1 MTEKINFRKK
11 ESQLKLKIHMKLRKI
26 YNEYSLGEL
35 NFNLIPSIKKRAD
48 DDTKDYI
55 CYSCYKMAIDMDL
68 STDIG
73 HQWGNGVI
81 DPSSQSEDSMCD
93 DCFKLELD
101 EPNLSLHLLYPNL
114 YADGF
119 PILVSYF
126 SLKLSILHDPLHL
139 QFILYSPTLHQTLL
153 VVFSSFFPQMPPLY
167 IYLTS
172 V

>member
-55 CYSCYKMAIDMDL
+55 CYSCYKMELDGEI
-68 STDIG
+68 SKDIG
-73 HQWGNGVI
+73 QQWGNGVI
-81 DPSSQSEDSMCD
+81 DPSSQLEDTFCN

-101 EPNLSLHLLYPNL
+101 EPNFSLDGISRLSCTQCGLGLEKNNDLFSPIRGICNHCYLEVANRSHSCIHCDPT
-114 YADGF
+114 F
-119 PILVSYF
+119 PITGG
-126 SLKLSILHDPLHL
+126 KL
-139 QFILYSPTLHQTLL
+139 
-153 VVFSSFFPQMPPLY
+153 
-167 IYLTS
+167 
-172 V
+172 

>member
-1 MTEKINFRKK
+1 MNKIIN
-11 ESQLKLKIHMKLRKI
+11 KL
-26 YNEYSLGEL
+26 NC
-35 NFNLIPSIKKRAD
+35 NWIPSIRKRLD
-48 DDTKDYI
+48 DDTKDYM

-114 YADGF
+114 SCTQCGLGLEKNNDLFSPIRGICNHCYLEVANRSHSCIRCDPTF
-119 PILVSYF
+119 PITGG
-126 SLKLSILHDPLHL
+126 KL
-139 QFILYSPTLHQTLL
+139 
-153 VVFSSFFPQMPPLY
+153 
-167 IYLTS
+167 
-172 V
+172 